1 MHGTVHLIAASSI
14 GALVASA
21 LWVGSPVLAG
31 QLDMTAR
38 AKGKKVTSAQIKDG
52 TIRRADLGAEVTVPL
67 DKAATALQG
76 VPDNAVTSAKV
87 ADGAVTSA
95 KVADGAVT
103 SAKVAD
109 GAVTSAKVAD
119 NSVTGTDLAPNSVGS
134 SELGDNTVAGA
145 NVVNGSLSSLDVA
158 SERGTDSRDPLLIP
172 AGTCGGEIV
181 TDPTLPLT
189 NDIIVVTP
197 SEELDPRLVISSVQ
211 PRPTNNTDFVI
222 NLCNISAVNLNP
234 PPMQFA
240 WAVIEN

>member
-76 VPDNAVTSAKV
+76 VPDN
-87 ADGAVTSA
+87 AVTSA